1 MEMPET
7 GLKFLTVVFM
17 SAILLA
23 VFIKRRYGP
32 VGKKLIEW
40 MGPRWTHIIK
50 VGSIATL
57 VLWLIFWVAVSPE
70 HRAEL
75 KKFYE
80 ENTPWAVR

>member
-1 MEMPET
+1 METPES
-7 GLKFLTVVFM
+7 GLKFLIVVFL

-40 MGPRWTHIIK
+40 MGSRWTLIIK
-50 VGSIATL
+50 IGSIATL

-70 HRAEL
+70 RRAEL
-75 KKFYE
+75 KKFYD